1 MIPATRKKLRVAAN
15 DAKAHT
21 APHPSSPIPPMILDD
36 AFAAIQQ
43 IFSRPF
49 RRVFDKTLA
58 LTLLLLVFVFVA
70 VERLLIHFLILPNP
84 Y

>member
-1 MIPATRKKLRVAAN
+1 
-15 DAKAHT
+15 
-21 APHPSSPIPPMILDD
+21 MILDD